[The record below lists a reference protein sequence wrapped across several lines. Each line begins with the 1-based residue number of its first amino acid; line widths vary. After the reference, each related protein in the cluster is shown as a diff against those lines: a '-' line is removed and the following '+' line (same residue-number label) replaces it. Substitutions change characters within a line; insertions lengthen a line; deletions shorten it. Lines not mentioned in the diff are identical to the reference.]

1 MDNTPDTQLK
11 EEKKGYSGAQMLG
24 IIMLVMVLTA
34 GLTLVGAW
42 FLLHPRP
49 FTPVVLSQKEQH
61 QLQTKLER
69 VEAATGVE
77 APSLGGQEG
86 RADEYTPDGRL
97 RPEAYSEEGASRE
110 VSFSEREVNALLATN
125 TDLADKVAVD
135 LSRDL
140 VSVKMLV
147 PLEPDFPVIG
157 GKVLRVRAGVEIAYR
172 EGRPVVRLKGISL
185 MGVPLPNA
193 WLGGMKNVDLVQE
206 FSGERG
212 FWKAF
217 ADGVAS
223 ISVGDGTLDIVMKE

>member
-1 MDNTPDTQLK
+1 MDHTPNIQQN
-11 EEKKGYSGAQMLG
+11 EGKKRYSGTQVLG
-24 IIMLVMVLTA
+24 IIALVMILTA

-61 QLQTKLER
+61 QLQAKLDR
-69 VEAATGVE
+69 MEAATGVA
-77 APSLGGQEG
+77 APPVG
-86 RADEYTPDGRL
+86 RQRGTAEEYTASGRL

-110 VSFSEREVNALLATN
+110 VSFSEREVNALIATN

-140 VSVKMLV
+140 VSLKMLV
-147 PLEPDFPVIG
+147 PLEPDFPFIG
-157 GKVLRVRAGVEIAYR
+157 GKVLRVRAGMEIAYR
-172 EGRPVVRLKGISL
+172 EGRPVVKLKGISL

-193 WLGGMKNVDLVQE
+193 WLGGMKNVDLVRE
-206 FSGERG
+206 FSGEQG

-223 ISVGDGTLDIVMKE
+223 ISVAEGTLAIVMKE